1 LDTHTVFFETR
12 TRSHLIDALR
22 DAFSTTW
29 QGTVDRL
36 DQEIRSMQGMSGRK
50 YRTLVNNLI
59 NNMPDARYLE
69 IGSWAGSTLCAAIYN
84 NEVRALAI
92 DNWSEFGGPA
102 GDFMTNVGRFRNPRS
117 HVSFLEQDFK
127 TVRFD
132 AIGKYNIYLFDGPH
146 FEADQ
151 YEGIVLAQPALDEQ
165 FVLIVDDWNFPPA
178 QAGTKRAFADLNLQI
193 DYAIEIRTTLDGSL
207 PEVLGAISDWHNG
220 YFLAV
225 VSKQR

>member
-36 DQEIRSMQGMSGRK
+36 DQEILSMQGMSGRK
-50 YRTLVNNLI
+50 YRTLV

-102 GDFMTNVGRFRNPRS
+102 GDFMTSVGRFRNPKS

-132 AIGKYNIYLFDGPH
+132 AIGKYNITFSMGRISKPTNMR
-146 FEADQ
+146 
-151 YEGIVLAQPALDEQ
+151 AL
-165 FVLIVDDWNFPPA
+165 
-178 QAGTKRAFADLNLQI
+178 
-193 DYAIEIRTTLDGSL
+193 S
-207 PEVLGAISDWHNG
+207 WHNRPWMNN
-220 YFLAV
+220 L
-225 VSKQR
+225 S